1 MELKD
6 IIREYKNRYQL
17 NNEQVA
23 QRFHVSAN
31 TVARWL
37 RGEVKTIQDET
48 AYNISQVLGYD
59 IQALLQGKAITMH
72 RPILGYAKAGYDLF
86 LEENFLGNEVISPDE
101 YEKGDFFLKVV
112 GDSMI
117 NDGIIDG
124 GLVYV
129 KKCTTLHNGEIG
141 VFSYDDEVTIKRF
154 YRENDKYLLKAS
166 NEKYPNLSFSLK
178 EAKDRHLKVIGKV
191 VFSKNYM

>member
-1 MELKD
+1 
-6 IIREYKNRYQL
+6 
-17 NNEQVA
+17 
-23 QRFHVSAN
+23 
-31 TVARWL
+31 
-37 RGEVKTIQDET
+37 
-48 AYNISQVLGYD
+48 
-59 IQALLQGKAITMH
+59 
-72 RPILGYAKAGYDLF
+72 
-86 LEENFLGNEVISPDE
+86 
-101 YEKGDFFLKVV
+101 
-112 GDSMI
+112 MI
-117 NDGIIDG
+117 NDGIVDG

>member
-6 IIREYKNRYQL
+6 IIREYKNRYQP